1 MKTAYILGFEG
12 FAIKVSPGFFDNP
25 KIGLPSLNGL
35 MILFSAR
42 TGQMIAILREEGR
55 ISKAELARRVNLSA
69 APCWERLKRLEQAG
83 IITGYR
89 AEVAL
94 KKISAHI
101 VVFMATE
108 LSQHRAEDFQTFER
122 GVARHDE
129 IVSCWAVGGGFDYI
143 LQIVTRD
150 IDSYQRLVD
159 QLLEAH
165 VGLARYFTYV
175 VTKPVKTAGK
185 LPFDLLAGGPKE

>member
-1 MKTAYILGFEG
+1 MLKLDDRDL
-12 FAIKVSPGFFDNP
+12 KM
-25 KIGLPSLNGL
+25 L
-35 MILFSAR
+35 
-42 TGQMIAILREEGR
+42 AILRQEGR

-69 APCWERLKRLEQAG
+69 APCWERLKRLEEAG

-94 KKISAHI
+94 KKIAPH
-101 VVFMATE
+101 VVVLMAAE
-108 LSQHRAEDFQTFER
+108 LEQHRAADFQMFER
-122 GVARHDE
+122 AVERLDE
-129 IVSCWAVGGGFDYI
+129 IVACWAVGGGFDYI

-159 QLLEAH
+159 HLLEAR

-175 VTKPVKTAGK
+175 VTKPVKVSAK
-185 LPFDLLAGGPKE
+185 LPFDLLTGEN